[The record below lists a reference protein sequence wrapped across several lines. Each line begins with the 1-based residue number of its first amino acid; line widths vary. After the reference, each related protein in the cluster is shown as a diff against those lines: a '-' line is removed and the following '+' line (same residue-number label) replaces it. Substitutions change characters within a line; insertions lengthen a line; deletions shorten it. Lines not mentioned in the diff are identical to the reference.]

1 MLRFLFPRLTPARPR
16 GQAMFDAAVRE
27 ARAPCWYAD
36 LGVPDTLDGRFS
48 VLSTIVALM
57 SVRIERGKGAL
68 GEAGPALT
76 ERFVETMDAEHR
88 QIGLGDPTL
97 GKVVRKMVG
106 ALGRRLGIIRSAVEQ
121 SKDWQEAARECLQP
135 GESHDDG
142 ARADAL
148 KRMWARLEATPDEA
162 LLEGEIR

>member
-1 MLRFLFPRLTPARPR
+1 
-16 GQAMFDAAVRE
+16 MFDAAVRE
-27 ARAPCWYAD
+27 ARKPYWYAD

-57 SVRIERGKGAL
+57 SVRIERGEGAL

-106 ALGRRLGIIRSAVEQ
+106 ALGRRIGIVRSAVER
-121 SKDWQEAARECLQP
+121 SKSWEEVAQECLQP
-135 GESHDDG
+135 GESSDDQ
-142 ARADAL
+142 ARAEAL
-148 KRMWARLEATPDEA
+148 TQLWARLEATPDQA

>member
-27 ARAPCWYAD
+27 ARKPFWYAD

-97 GKVVRKMVG
+97 GKAVRKMVG
-106 ALGRRLGIIRSAVEQ
+106 ALSRRIGIVRSAVER
-121 SKDWQEAARECLQP
+121 SRSWLEVARECLQP
-135 GESHDDG
+135 GESGDDQ
-142 ARADAL
+142 ARAEAL
-148 KRMWARLEATPDEA
+148 KQMWTRLEATPDQA

>member
-27 ARAPCWYAD
+27 ARKPYWYAN
-36 LGVPDTLDGRFS
+36 LGIPDTLDGRFS

-97 GKVVRKMVG
+97 GKAVRKMVG
-106 ALGRRLGIIRSAVEQ
+106 ALGRRIGIVRSAVEH
-121 SKDWQEAARECLQP
+121 SRSWEEVARECLQP
-135 GESHDDG
+135 SESGDDQ
-142 ARADAL
+142 ARAQAL
-148 KRMWARLEATPDEA
+148 THLWARLEATPDQA

>member
-27 ARAPCWYAD
+27 ARSPHWYAD

-48 VLSTIVALM
+48 VLSPIVALM
-57 SVRIERGKGAL
+57 SVRIERAKDAL

-106 ALGRRLGIIRSAVEQ
+106 ALGRRVGIIRSAVEQ
-121 SKDWQEAARECLQP
+121 SKDWQEAASECLQP
-135 GESHDDG
+135 GESDDEA

-148 KRMWARLEATPDEA
+148 KRMWERLEATPDEA
-162 LLEGEIR
+162 LLEGEIQ

>member
-1 MLRFLFPRLTPARPR
+1 
-16 GQAMFDAAVRE
+16 MFDAAVRE
-27 ARAPCWYAD
+27 ARKPYWYAN
-36 LGVPDTLDGRFS
+36 LGIPDTLDGRFS

-97 GKVVRKMVG
+97 GNAVRKMVG
-106 ALGRRLGIIRSAVEQ
+106 ALGRRIGIVRSAVEH
-121 SKDWQEAARECLQP
+121 SRSWEEAARECLQP
-135 GESHDDG
+135 GDSGDDQ
-142 ARADAL
+142 ARAEAL
-148 KRMWARLEATPDEA
+148 TQLWARLEATPDQA